1 MAKAKNT
8 DGKITSKP
16 KPSDIDVVRTRIN
29 ELYVIL
35 EGMSSRLDEIEKT
48 ANKSAQRLG
57 I

>member
-1 MAKAKNT
+1 MPKKNT
-8 DGKITSKP
+8 DGKVNGKP
-16 KPSDIDVVRTRIN
+16 KPTDIDVIRTRIN

-35 EGMSSRLDEIEKT
+35 EGMHARLDNIERT